1 MNQRNTLDPKKVEA
15 AKLAVAM
22 GSTVREQADFHGLP
36 YEGLRKRAQREKW
49 PSSARVNREAEKIIT
64 AKATTALAESIA
76 ERGSRYVENVQT
88 AGLKVSEYVSGLD
101 GEEILK
107 KSRDL
112 AAMDTVAR
120 KSFGL
125 DLEPANANAINI
137 AVLGEVSL
145 NSSEASF
152 YRKPASLGSYSEG
165 KSND

>member
-1 MNQRNTLDPKKVEA
+1 MNQRTPLDPKKVET
-15 AKLAVAM
+15 AKLTIAM
-22 GSTVREQADFHGLP
+22 GSTVKETAESLGLP
-36 YEGLRKRAQREKW
+36 YEALRKRAQRENW
-49 PSSARVNREAEKIIT
+49 PSSSRVNREAEKIIT
-64 AKATTALAESIA
+64 TKATTALAESIA
-76 ERGSRYVENVQT
+76 ERGSRYVDNVQT
-88 AGLKVSEYVSGLD
+88 AGLKVSEYVSRLD

-125 DLEPANANAINI
+125 DVEPTNANAINI

-152 YRKPASLGSYSEG
+152 YRKPASLGSNSEET
-165 KSND
+165 SNA